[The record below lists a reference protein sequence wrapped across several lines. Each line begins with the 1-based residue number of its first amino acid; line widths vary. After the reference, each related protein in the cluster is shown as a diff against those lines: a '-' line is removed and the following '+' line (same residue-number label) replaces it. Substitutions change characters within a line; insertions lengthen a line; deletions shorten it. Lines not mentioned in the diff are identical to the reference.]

1 MTTLRRFLTLLILA
15 CATAAPLHAQK
26 PADPKPLEAMLD
38 KALAAYNA
46 GDSKAFYADYAKMM
60 ASVATDQA
68 YDMMFRSIYMKT
80 HGKYVSRK
88 LLKAESSVFE
98 DTPLMVFESVF
109 EKTKKVKISV
119 NFMKEDGVYRI
130 MQMQFAPM

>member
-1 MTTLRRFLTLLILA
+1 MTTLRCFLALLLFA
-15 CATAAPLHAQK
+15 CAAAPLHAQK
-26 PADPKPLEAMLD
+26 PADPKPLEAMLG
-38 KALAAYNA
+38 KALAAYHA

-68 YDMMFRSIYMKT
+68 NDMMFRNICLKT

-98 DTPLMVFESVF
+98 DTPLMVFEAVF
-109 EKTKKVKISV
+109 EKTKRVKISV